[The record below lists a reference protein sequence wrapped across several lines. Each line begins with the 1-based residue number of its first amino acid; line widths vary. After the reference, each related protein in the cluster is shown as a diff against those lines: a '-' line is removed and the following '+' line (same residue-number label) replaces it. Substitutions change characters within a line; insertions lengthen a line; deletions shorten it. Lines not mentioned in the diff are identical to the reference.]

1 MNKKF
6 TVKILTILGLALA
19 LMIPL
24 GMIEGVVSER
34 SNYRD
39 EVKADI
45 AQSWTG
51 TQKFLGPILIVP
63 YVESYTKK
71 EWDKNLEAYKKN
83 TYYRHKQLYL
93 LPEQLRIRGDITTEQ
108 RTRSIYSI
116 PVYSSD
122 LLVEGSFD
130 NKKLVAL
137 SKKMGSNVSWKRPYV
152 SMLVSDIRGVSEQPK
167 ISWNRG
173 EYEFTSGSAMEH
185 WDNGM
190 HATLPRMSVN
200 KNRPYHFSFR
210 VNLKGMEK
218 IQFAPVGKSTDVK
231 IKANWPHPSFI
242 GRYLPSQ
249 RSIDDAGFEA
259 SWKMSS
265 FSSDMPRLIKACQAD
280 DCREFINNTFGV
292 ALINTVDIYHKTERS
307 VKYAVLFISL
317 TFIIFF
323 LFEIMK
329 DLRLHPLQYLLV
341 GLSLTFFYQLLVSLS
356 EHMLFLSAYVI
367 AALSNVGV
375 IGIYI
380 SEVLKSRQRAL
391 GFSLMLVL
399 LYAML
404 YAILVSED
412 NALLMGS
419 LLFFTILSL
428 VMFVTRKLDWYLVT
442 DKLANQAVLKDK

>member
-6 TVKILTILGLALA
+6 TIKIATIFGLALA

-24 GMIEGVVSER
+24 SMIEGVVSER
-34 SNYRD
+34 SMYRD
-39 EVKADI
+39 EVKANI

-51 TQKFLGPILIVP
+51 TQKFLGPVLIVP
-63 YVESYTKK
+63 YVEKYTKK
-71 EWDKNLEAYKKN
+71 EWDKNLKAYKQN
-83 TYYRHKQLYL
+83 TYFRRKQIYL
-93 LPEQLRIRGDITTEQ
+93 LPEQLRIRGEITTEQ
-108 RTRSIYSI
+108 RRRGLYSI
-116 PVYSSD
+116 PVYASD
-122 LLVEGSFD
+122 LLVEGAFT
-130 NKKLVAL
+130 NQQLVAL
-137 SKKMGSNVSWKRPYV
+137 WKKKGRNISWKRPYV
-152 SMLVSDIRGVSEQPK
+152 SMLVSDIRGISEQPK
-167 ISWNRG
+167 LSWARG
-173 EYEFTSGSAMEH
+173 EYEFTSGSGMDN

-190 HATLPRMSVN
+190 HASIPKMQVN
-200 KNRPYHFSFR
+200 KHKPYHFSFR

-218 IQFAPVGKSTDVK
+218 IEFAPVGKSTDVS

-249 RSIDDAGFEA
+249 RTINDAGFEA

-265 FSSDMPRLIKACQAD
+265 FSSDMPRLIKACQANECND
-280 DCREFINNTFGV
+280 FIDNTFGV
-292 ALINTVDIYHKTERS
+292 ALINSVDIYHKTERS

-356 EHMLFLSAYVI
+356 EHMAFLSAYVI
-367 AALSNVGV
+367 AALSNVVV
-375 IGIYI
+375 IGTYI

-391 GFSLMLVL
+391 GFSAMLLL

-404 YAILVSED
+404 YAILISED

-428 VMFVTRKLDWYLVT
+428 VMFVTRKLDWYQVT
-442 DKLANQAVLKDK
+442 DKLANQAVLKKE